1 MKIINHEANGLQIGQ
16 RHEDGYINLTKMAQ
30 ANGKKINDYLRLE
43 TTKAFIDELSIV
55 TGIPVSK
62 IIQVRRGRGDLIKQ
76 GTWGHPQVAIN
87 CAQWCSAK
95 FAVLVSDWVVQWMTT
110 GNNPIPPQPTPTHAD
125 ISSALEELE
134 KLIIS
139 IRSHSRTIHTG
150 AHQPVDPI
158 LFKSL
163 HTLSHNQLGAINAAI
178 QHLEM
183 LKRIAEMNT
192 QTEPTPPD
200 NQQTINYLSPS
211 PSPARRGGKPQELTN
226 INIKIPSSQRQWL
239 ADTARMVRQNN
250 TKPVPPAE
258 RVYPQH
264 LVSIAI
270 QLLQNTS
277 IDIEAAHSL
286 RLEQNEPPATINI
299 KISRQQ
305 QQWLTDTAQT
315 IRHNSQQPTTP
326 NERIYPQHLVG
337 IAIQLL
343 QNSSIDI
350 EAAHS
355 IRLEQN
361 EPPATIN
368 IKISRQQQQWLT
380 DTAKTIR
387 SNSQQPTCPNERIYP
402 QHLISIAIELLQNA
416 GVNWYRV
423 GNLAAIKQGLITAPF
438 QIKACIV

>member
-1 MKIINHEANGLQIGQ
+1 MKIINHEADGLQVSQ
-16 RHEDGYINLTKMAQ
+16 RLEDGYLNLTLMAKT
-30 ANGKKINDYLRLE
+30 NGKLIADYLRLD
-43 TTKAFIDELSIV
+43 TTKAFLDKLS
-55 TGIPVSK
+55 TDMGIPISGK
-62 IIQVRRGRGDLIKQ
+62 KGLIQIRKGGNDKNAQ
-76 GTWGHPQVAIN
+76 GTWGHPKVAIH
-87 CAQWCSAK
+87 CAMWCDAE
-95 FAVLVSDWVVQWMTT
+95 FAVFVTNLVFDWMTT
-110 GNNPIPPQPTPTHAD
+110 GQNPIPPQPTPTNTD
-125 ISSALEELE
+125 ISSVIEELE
-134 KLIIS
+134 KLLIS
-139 IRSHSRTIHTG
+139 TRSHSRTIHTG

-158 LFKSL
+158 LFKSI
-163 HTLSHNQLGAINAAI
+163 HTLSHNQLGVINAAI

-200 NQQTINYLSPS
+200 KQQTINYLFPS
-211 PSPARRGGKPQELTN
+211 PPPTKREERRQTTTQQLTN

-239 ADTARMVRQNN
+239 ADTARLVRQNN
-250 TKPVPPAE
+250 SKPVPPAQ
-258 RVYPQH
+258 RV
-264 LVSIAI
+264 
-270 QLLQNTS
+270 
-277 IDIEAAHSL
+277 
-286 RLEQNEPPATINI
+286 
-299 KISRQQ
+299 
-305 QQWLTDTAQT
+305 
-315 IRHNSQQPTTP
+315 
-326 NERIYPQHLVG
+326 YPQHLVG

-380 DTAKTIR
+380 DTAQNIR
-387 SNSQQPTCPNERIYP
+387 HNSQQPTCPSERIYP

-438 QIKACIV
+438 QIKACLV

>member
-16 RHEDGYINLTKMAQ
+16 RREDGYINLTQMAK
-30 ANGKKINDYLRLE
+30 AYGKRVADWKENEENIALLALFRKDPIYKGFEPLISL
-43 TTKAFIDELSIV
+43 
-55 TGIPVSK
+55 
-62 IIQVRRGRGDLIKQ
+62 RGRNG
-76 GTWGHPQVAIN
+76 GTWGHPDIAIQF
-87 CAQWCSAK
+87 AQWLDRG
-95 FAVLVSDWVVQWMTT
+95 FALQVSRWVREWMTT
-110 GNNPIPPQPTPTHAD
+110 GNNPIQPQSMGNPID
-125 ISSALEELE
+125 LSSALEELE

-139 IRSHSRTIHTG
+139 IRSHSRTIHTS

-163 HTLSHNQLGAINAAI
+163 HTLSHNQLGVINAAI

-200 NQQTINYLSPS
+200 KQQTINYLFPS
-211 PSPARRGGKPQELTN
+211 PPPTKREERRQTKTKELTN

-239 ADTARMVRQNN
+239 ADTARIVRQNN
-250 TKPVPPAE
+250 SKPVPPAQ
-258 RVYPQH
+258 RV
-264 LVSIAI
+264 
-270 QLLQNTS
+270 
-277 IDIEAAHSL
+277 
-286 RLEQNEPPATINI
+286 
-299 KISRQQ
+299 
-305 QQWLTDTAQT
+305 
-315 IRHNSQQPTTP
+315 
-326 NERIYPQHLVG
+326 YPQHLVG

-343 QNSSIDI
+343 QNSAIDI

-380 DTAKTIR
+380 DTAQNIR
-387 SNSQQPTCPNERIYP
+387 HNSQQPTCPSDRIYP
-402 QHLISIAIELLQNA
+402 QHLISIAIDLLQNT

-423 GNLAAIKQGLITAPF
+423 GNLAEIEQGLITAPF
-438 QIKACIV
+438 QIKACLV

>member
-1 MKIINHEANGLQIGQ
+1 MKIINHEANGLQVSQ
-16 RHEDGYINLTKMAQ
+16 RLEDGYLNLTQMAK
-30 ANGKKINDYLRLE
+30 ANGKLIADYLRLD
-43 TTKAFIDELSIV
+43 TTNAFLEELS
-55 TGIPVSK
+55 TSMGIPIDQLVIK
-62 IIQVRRGRGDLIKQ
+62 IVKGQNHLR
-76 GTWGHPQVAIN
+76 GTWGHPKVAIN
-87 CAQWCSAK
+87 CATWCNTK
-95 FAVLVSDWVVQWMTT
+95 FAVFVTNLVFDWMTT
-110 GNNPIPPQPTPTHAD
+110 GQNPIPPQPTPTNVD

-158 LFKSL
+158 LFKSI
-163 HTLSHNQLGAINAAI
+163 HTLSHNQLGVINAAI

-200 NQQTINYLSPS
+200 KQQTINYLFPS
-211 PSPARRGGKPQELTN
+211 PPPTKRGERRETKTQQLTN

-239 ADTARMVRQNN
+239 ADTARIVRQNN
-250 TKPVPPAE
+250 SKPVPPAQ
-258 RVYPQH
+258 RV
-264 LVSIAI
+264 
-270 QLLQNTS
+270 
-277 IDIEAAHSL
+277 
-286 RLEQNEPPATINI
+286 
-299 KISRQQ
+299 
-305 QQWLTDTAQT
+305 
-315 IRHNSQQPTTP
+315 
-326 NERIYPQHLVG
+326 YPQHLVG

-387 SNSQQPTCPNERIYP
+387 SNSQQPTCPSERIYP

-423 GNLAAIKQGLITAPF
+423 GNLADIEQGLITAPF
-438 QIKACIV
+438 QIKACLV